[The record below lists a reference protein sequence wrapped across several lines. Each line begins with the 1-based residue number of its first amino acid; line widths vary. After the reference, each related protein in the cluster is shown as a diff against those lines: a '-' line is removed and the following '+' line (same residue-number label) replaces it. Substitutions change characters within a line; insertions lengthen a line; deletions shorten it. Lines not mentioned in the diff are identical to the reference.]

1 MKHAFILSLCFLPIV
16 IIYIIMK
23 LSLLFSSSVNEI
35 KYVKED
41 EKKPHGPYVPYEE
54 EDNEDEW

>member
-1 MKHAFILSLCFLPIV
+1 
-16 IIYIIMK
+16 MK